1 MAKALGPFLG
11 ADFKQKK
18 APGSFIIATL
28 IIIRKKFQEHTLQMN
43 RRKIA
48 FPSLN
53 ELTNEM
59 GPFIVDCNFRSS
71 IFDKK

>member
-28 IIIRKKFQEHTLQMN
+28 KIIRKKF
-43 RRKIA
+43 R
-48 FPSLN
+48 
-53 ELTNEM
+53 
-59 GPFIVDCNFRSS
+59 
-71 IFDKK
+71 